1 MLRKSIYVLSI
12 FVLFV
17 AFTGCGPSRTVSRIG
32 TDEVVDLS
40 GRWNDTDSRL
50 TAEQMIKGLVER
62 PWDDE
67 FQSENGRKPAVIV
80 GTVRNLSS
88 EHIATGI
95 FIKDIEREL
104 VNTGR
109 VKFVATKEERQ
120 EIRDERLDQQSFS
133 TEESAKG
140 LANETGAD
148 FMLKGSIKSQMD
160 AVDGQEVKYY
170 QVDLELINLE
180 NNEKVW
186 IDTKKIKK
194 TVEKSSASW

>member
-1 MLRKSIYVLSI
+1 MLRKTMSIILLLVLVT
-12 FVLFV
+12 FLQ
-17 AFTGCGPSRTVSRIG
+17 GCGPSRTVTRIG

-50 TAEQMIKGLVER
+50 TAEQMIKGLLER

-67 FQSENGRKPAVIV
+67 FQAANGRKPAVIV

-88 EHIATGI
+88 EHVETGI

-104 VNTGR
+104 VNCGR
-109 VKFVATKEERQ
+109 VKFVATKEERS
-120 EIRDERLDQQSFS
+120 EIRDERTDQQSFS
-133 TEESAKG
+133 TEETAKG

-160 AVDGQEVKYY
+160 AVDGQEIKYY

-186 IDTKKIKK
+186 IDSKKIKK
-194 TVEKSSASW
+194 NVEKSGSSW